1 MKKKGVTLMLLWE
14 EYKEQ
19 HPEGIMYTQFCE
31 RYRKFKKNNNL
42 TMHIEHTAGEE
53 MMVDWAGQ
61 KMYYT
66 EPATGEN

>member
-1 MKKKGVTLMLLWE
+1 
-14 EYKEQ
+14 
-19 HPEGIMYTQFCE
+19 
-31 RYRKFKKNNNL
+31 
-42 TMHIEHTAGEE
+42 MHIEHTAGEE